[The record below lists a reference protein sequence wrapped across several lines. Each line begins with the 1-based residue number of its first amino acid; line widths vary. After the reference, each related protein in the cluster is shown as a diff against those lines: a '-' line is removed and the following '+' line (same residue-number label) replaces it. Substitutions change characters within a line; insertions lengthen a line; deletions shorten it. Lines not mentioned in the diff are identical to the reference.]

1 MPGLGLGNIRDF
13 WLSNPVLFL
22 VVLNK
27 TQNALSDD
35 LRKGEIVCGTKLE
48 QTLAEG

>member
-1 MPGLGLGNIRDF
+1 MSGLGLGDFRDF
-13 WLSNPVLFL
+13 WLNNSVLLL

-35 LRKGEIVCGTKLE
+35 LREGEIVCGTKLE